1 MGVSFERV
9 STRFFATRF
18 FQMPAR
24 GRGGNPS
31 ALHVELDGDL
41 VPRLENDEHV
51 LWMFNG
57 APCAMPPRHVTSHG

>member
-1 MGVSFERV
+1 
-9 STRFFATRF
+9 
-18 FQMPAR
+18 MPAR

-41 VPRLENDEHV
+41 VPRLENDEHA